1 MTIILFLVDNSA
13 SMNQVSYQR
22 ISFLGY
28 AQHAIETILKY
39 RSRDPNARG
48 FDRYMLLTFDHPPKN
63 IKAGWKESQTVFME
77 ELRNLKT
84 QNSSSIGV
92 PLSSAF
98 HLLNVNRLQSGID
111 NFGYGRYPQWLE
123 QAFIILFTDG
133 HSFVDDDGTLF
144 NIDKIRLP
152 SFGSELYFDAYRWD
166 QRIYAVVL
174 RIPGLLPRKQYMG
187 GPVPPCHG
195 PIEAICERTGGRS
208 YCITDHKMINPCIES
223 LMMKMHTGVVMSFER
238 YEVMQTRFE
247 MPKSSGSALMAL
259 IASEPGT
266 VIRSPGSC
274 PASPLF
280 TPDPVWHKTKGMIYV
295 PRLPNRGYIASHW
308 PIPEAFWPDT
318 TMTYLP
324 PRTAHPM
331 IRFQCYQYL
340 PLLLEDFPFDKY
352 ELEPTALTKHMLEV
366 TTPAF
371 CWYAFVMNSSKT
383 NDIGAPFG
391 YLKVSSSMNCVNL
404 YVLPYDFPSLFP
416 LIEEARRN
424 PSAIMTQNWRC
435 HFDSYL
441 RNIPAYY
448 FLPLKKALLRIGVLR
463 PVCEM
468 FFENWLPP
476 NINVQLSKIKTYAK
490 EEYITLCQQV
500 GQKMITE
507 DYVAVM
513 NNNFQRP
520 VYLHPTLSNVTERY
534 LEPPILLQSLTETKP
549 AQLTAEQMLRYP
561 DRLTRDNLI
570 EGVILLFDVLCENM
584 DFHENSSTQPLNES
598 FMLDNQHM
606 VPMMMMGNYQEYLK
620 RMPPPLR
627 EVEPTPPRLHAFG
640 NPFKV
645 DKRISVDEA
654 DISANP
660 QTGDRFFRRD
670 AEMREK
676 GPLSK
681 TYRWIPRGGPVTL
694 TFRKN
699 ECSGCSR
706 LINTIGFC
714 TSCQIKQAAKLKPE
728 AEVVITEFV
737 EEERQEEQVEEEED
751 DEDDDDDDDDD
762 DEVEGD
768 EEEEE
773 QFVSPSSQAKR
784 KATSHVFYD
793 FTEKQ
798 NLAADKNF
806 FQINERLRLIVR
818 EPTRDFQ
825 RLLDFLNN
833 QEPDVLKKLIRN
845 ALEEA
850 RRLKMKELY
859 EFLIEQFLT

>member
-1 MTIILFLVDNSA
+1 MTIILFLVDNSV

-48 FDRYMLLTFDHPPKN
+48 FDRYMLLTFDRPPKN

-77 ELRNLKT
+77 ELRNLKAE
-84 QNSSSIGV
+84 NSSSITA

-123 QAFIILFTDG
+123 QAFVILFTDG

-144 NIDKIRLP
+144 DIDKIRL
-152 SFGSELYFDAYRWD
+152 SSYGSELYYDAYRWD

-174 RIPGLLPRKQYMG
+174 RIPGILPRKQYMG

-238 YEVMQTRFE
+238 YEVMPTRFE

-266 VIRSPGSC
+266 VIRSPDSC

-280 TPDPVWHKTKGMIYV
+280 TPDPIWHKTKGMIYV
-295 PRLPNRGYIASHW
+295 PRLPNRGYMASHW
-308 PIPEAFWPDT
+308 PIPEAFWPDS

-331 IRFQCYQYL
+331 IRFQCYQYM
-340 PLLLEDFPFDKY
+340 PMLLEEFPFDKY

-366 TTPAF
+366 TTPAI

-424 PSAIMTQNWRC
+424 PPAIMTQNWRC
-435 HFDSYL
+435 HFDNYL

-448 FLPLKKALLRIGVLR
+448 FLPLKKALLRISVLR

-476 NINVQLSKIKTYAK
+476 NINVYLSKIKTYAK
-490 EEYITLCQQV
+490 EEYIALCQQV

-507 DYVAVM
+507 DYVAVI

-520 VYLHPTLSNVTERY
+520 VYLHPTLDNVTERY

-549 AQLTAEQMLRYP
+549 AQLTAEQVLRYP
-561 DRLTRDNLI
+561 ERLTRDNLL
-570 EGVILLFDVLCENM
+570 EGVVLLFDLISENM
-584 DFHENSSTQPLNES
+584 DFGENSSMQPLNES
-598 FMLDNQHM
+598 FMLDNQHT
-606 VPMMMMGNYQEYLK
+606 VPVMMMGNYQEYLK

-670 AEMREK
+670 AEIREK

-694 TFRKN
+694 PFRKH
-699 ECSGCSR
+699 ECSGCST

-714 TSCQIKQAAKLKPE
+714 TNCQIKQAAKLKPE
-728 AEVVITEFV
+728 TEVVISEIV
-737 EEERQEEQVEEEED
+737 EEERKEEQVEEED
-751 DEDDDDDDDDD
+751 DEEEDDDEEDDK
-762 DEVEGD
+762 
-768 EEEEE
+768 EEEE

-798 NLAADKNF
+798 NLAVDNTF

-818 EPTRDFQ
+818 EPVRDFQ

>member
-1 MTIILFLVDNSA
+1 MTIILFLVDNSV

-48 FDRYMLLTFDHPPKN
+48 FDRYMLLTFDRPPKN

-77 ELRNLKT
+77 ELRNLKAE
-84 QNSSSIGV
+84 NSSSITA

-123 QAFIILFTDG
+123 QAFVILFTDG

-144 NIDKIRLP
+144 DIDKIRL
-152 SFGSELYFDAYRWD
+152 SSYGSELYYDAYRWD

-174 RIPGLLPRKQYMG
+174 RIPGILPRKQYMG

-238 YEVMQTRFE
+238 YEVMPTRFE

-266 VIRSPGSC
+266 VIRSPDSC

-280 TPDPVWHKTKGMIYV
+280 TPDPIWHKTKGMIYV
-295 PRLPNRGYIASHW
+295 PRLPNRGYMASHW
-308 PIPEAFWPDT
+308 PIPEAFWPDS

-324 PRTAHPM
+324 P
-331 IRFQCYQYL
+331 Q
-340 PLLLEDFPFDKY
+340 EFPFDKY

-366 TTPAF
+366 TTPAI

-424 PSAIMTQNWRC
+424 PPAIMTQNWRC
-435 HFDSYL
+435 HFDNYL

-448 FLPLKKALLRIGVLR
+448 FLPLKKALLRISVLR

-476 NINVQLSKIKTYAK
+476 NINVYLSKIKTYAK
-490 EEYITLCQQV
+490 EEYIALCQQV

-507 DYVAVM
+507 DYVAVI

-520 VYLHPTLSNVTERY
+520 VYLHPTLDNVTERY

-549 AQLTAEQMLRYP
+549 AQLTAEQVLRYP
-561 DRLTRDNLI
+561 DRLTRDNLL
-570 EGVILLFDVLCENM
+570 EGVVLLFDLISENM
-584 DFHENSSTQPLNES
+584 DFGENSSMQPLNES
-598 FMLDNQHM
+598 FMLDNQHT
-606 VPMMMMGNYQEYLK
+606 VPVMMMGNYQEYLK

-670 AEMREK
+670 AEIREK

-694 TFRKN
+694 PFGKH
-699 ECSGCSR
+699 ECSGCST

-728 AEVVITEFV
+728 TEVVISEIV
-737 EEERQEEQVEEEED
+737 EEERKEEQVEEDDDEED
-751 DEDDDDDDDDD
+751 DDEEDDK
-762 DEVEGD
+762 
-768 EEEEE
+768 EEEE
-773 QFVSPSSQAKR
+773 QKTKPGSG
-784 KATSHVFYD
+784 
-793 FTEKQ
+793 
-798 NLAADKNF
+798 
-806 FQINERLRLIVR
+806 
-818 EPTRDFQ
+818 
-825 RLLDFLNN
+825 
-833 QEPDVLKKLIRN
+833 
-845 ALEEA
+845 
-850 RRLKMKELY
+850 
-859 EFLIEQFLT
+859 